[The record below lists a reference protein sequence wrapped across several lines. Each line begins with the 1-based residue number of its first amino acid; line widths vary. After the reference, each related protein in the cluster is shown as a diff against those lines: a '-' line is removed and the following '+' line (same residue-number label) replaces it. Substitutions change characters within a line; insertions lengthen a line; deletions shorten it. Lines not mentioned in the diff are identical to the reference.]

1 MLKKI
6 VLLGMMGS
14 GKSTLGKI
22 LSKKIKIDFF
32 DTDTIIKK
40 ECKINIKKIFDI
52 YGEKYFRKKEEKV
65 VLKILS
71 YKSASIISLGGGAF
85 LNNKLQKEILKKTIS
100 IWLKPDFKTIYARC
114 KKSNHRPLIATN
126 NNLKFNLKKLIKE
139 RYSVYSKANLTITL
153 NKTPSAI
160 GDNIIKRLNKIINL

>member
-40 ECKINIKKIFDI
+40 ECKINIKKPHFH
-52 YGEKYFRKKEEKV
+52 
-65 VLKILS
+65 
-71 YKSASIISLGGGAF
+71 
-85 LNNKLQKEILKKTIS
+85 
-100 IWLKPDFKTIYARC
+100 FK
-114 KKSNHRPLIATN
+114 
-126 NNLKFNLKKLIKE
+126 KKLDL
-139 RYSVYSKANLTITL
+139 RCF
-153 NKTPSAI
+153 
-160 GDNIIKRLNKIINL
+160 

>member
-40 ECKINIKKIFDI
+40 ECKINIKKYSIFMVKNI
-52 YGEKYFRKKEEKV
+52 LEKKK
-65 VLKILS
+65 
-71 YKSASIISLGGGAF
+71 
-85 LNNKLQKEILKKTIS
+85 
-100 IWLKPDFKTIYARC
+100 
-114 KKSNHRPLIATN
+114 
-126 NNLKFNLKKLIKE
+126 KKLF
-139 RYSVYSKANLTITL
+139 
-153 NKTPSAI
+153 
-160 GDNIIKRLNKIINL
+160 

>member
-1 MLKKI
+1 MFWNSVLHQFGRVNYSLFGLHKKESRR
-6 VLLGMMGS
+6 G
-14 GKSTLGKI
+14 I
-22 LSKKIKIDFF
+22 LSRLRWRY
-32 DTDTIIKK
+32 
-40 ECKINIKKIFDI
+40 NP
-52 YGEKYFRKKEEKV
+52 FRKKEEKV

-100 IWLKPDFKTIYARC
+100 IWLKPDFKTIYDRC
-114 KKSNHRPLIATN
+114 KKSNHRPLIATD

-153 NKTPSAI
+153 NKPPSAI